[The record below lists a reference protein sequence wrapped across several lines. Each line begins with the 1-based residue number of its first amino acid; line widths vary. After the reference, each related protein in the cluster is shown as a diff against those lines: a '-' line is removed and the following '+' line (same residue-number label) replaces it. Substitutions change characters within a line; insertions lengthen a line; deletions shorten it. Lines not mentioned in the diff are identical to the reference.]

1 MEFKRRL
8 KKKLCV
14 GLAIAALVP
23 TAFAQTFPNRA
34 ITLVVPFAA
43 GGGTDSIARD
53 MAKLMSERLG
63 QPVLVENRGGAGG
76 SLGADSVAKAKPD
89 GHTLLFATSTFATN
103 AAISARLPYDPL
115 KDFAPV
121 AMIGRGP
128 LLVVSSRQLGART
141 MSELIAIGKSRPGGL
156 NYCSAGEGSINHLAG
171 ELLAQK
177 TSLSMTHIPFK
188 GSGPATVELLSGR
201 VDVFVATVP
210 TILSHVKESKLP
222 VLAVTGAKR
231 SPLFP
236 DIPTMAQAGVP
247 GFEVTTWWGILAPA
261 RTPAAVIDTL
271 NQVINDAAA
280 SELVKGRL
288 ERESAEPLRMPP
300 SGFGKELSQELMT
313 WRAIASKLPK
323 NDKDQ

>member
-1 MEFKRRL
+1 MEFKHRIKRN
-8 KKKLCV
+8 LCV
-14 GLAIAALVP
+14 GFVIATLAPVV
-23 TAFAQTFPNRA
+23 FAQAFPTRP

-53 MAKLMSERLG
+53 MAKLMSDRLG

-76 SLGADSVAKAKPD
+76 ALGADSVAKAKAD

-103 AAISARLPYDPL
+103 AAISPRLPYDPI

-121 AMIGRGP
+121 AMLGRGP
-128 LLVVSSRQLGART
+128 LLVVSSRQLGVRS
-141 MSELIAIGKSRPGGL
+141 MSELIAIGKSKPDGL

-177 TSLSMTHIPFK
+177 TGLSMTHIPFK

-210 TILSHVKESKLP
+210 TILSHIKESKLP

-236 DIPTMAQAGVP
+236 EIPTMAQAGLP

-261 RTPAAVIDTL
+261 RTPVAVVQTL
-271 NQVINDAAA
+271 NQVVNDAAA

-288 ERESAEPLRMPP
+288 ERESAEPLRMT
-300 SGFGKELSQELMT
+300 SSDFGKELLQELTM
-313 WRAIASKLPK
+313 WRAIASKFPK
-323 NDKDQ
+323 NDKDR

>member
-1 MEFKRRL
+1 MEFKHRIKRNL
-8 KKKLCV
+8 FLGFV
-14 GLAIAALVP
+14 IATVLP
-23 TAFAQTFPNRA
+23 MAFAQAFPSRP

-53 MAKLMSERLG
+53 MAKLMSDRLG

-76 SLGADSVAKAKPD
+76 SLGADAVAKAKPD
-89 GHTLLFATSTFATN
+89 GHTLLFATSTFATH
-103 AAISARLPYDPL
+103 AAISPRLPYDPI

-128 LLVVSSRQLGART
+128 LLVVSSRQLGVRS
-141 MSELIAIGKSRPGGL
+141 MSELIAIGKTKPDGL

-177 TSLSMTHIPFK
+177 TGLSMTHIPFK

-236 DIPTMAQAGVP
+236 EIPTMSQAGLP
-247 GFEVTTWWGILAPA
+247 GYDVTTWWGILAPA
-261 RTPAAVIDTL
+261 RTPADVVQTL
-271 NQVINDAAA
+271 NQVINEAAG

-288 ERESAEPLRMPP
+288 ERESAEPLRMPA
-300 SGFGKELSQELMT
+300 SGFRKELLQELAM
-313 WRAIASKLPK
+313 WRAIASKLPSTA
-323 NDKDQ
+323 NEH